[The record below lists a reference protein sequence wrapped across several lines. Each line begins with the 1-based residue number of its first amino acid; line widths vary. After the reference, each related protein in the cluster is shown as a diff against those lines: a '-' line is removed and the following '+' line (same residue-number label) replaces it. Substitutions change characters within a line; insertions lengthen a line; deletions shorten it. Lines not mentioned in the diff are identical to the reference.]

1 MLNRITIQG
10 RVVKKPEMRVT
21 QSGKPVASF
30 TLAVERDYVAQ
41 GQERETDFLDVVAWN
56 QKAEVAGKYL
66 DKGSMAVVDGRLQIR
81 TWTDK
86 EGNKRRNADLSG
98 PDLLLRKQTVRWSG
112 EDQRS
117 RSFAGIWCS
126 GRIHDAGREC
136 GRSAVLMGG
145 ERN

>member
-86 EGNKRRNADLSG
+86 EGNKRRNAEILADQIYFCGSRQSDGAAKTSGAEVSPASGVPDGFTMLDENAEDL
-98 PDLLLRKQTVRWSG
+98 P
-112 EDQRS
+112 
-117 RSFAGIWCS
+117 F
-126 GRIHDAGREC
+126 
-136 GRSAVLMGG
+136 
-145 ERN
+145 

>member
-66 DKGSMAVVDGRLQIR
+66 DKGSMAVVDGRLQIC

-86 EGNKRRNADLSG
+86 EGNKRRNAEILADQIYFCGSRQSDG
-98 PDLLLRKQTVRWSG
+98 AAKSS

-117 RSFAGIWCS
+117 RSFAGI
-126 GRIHDAGREC
+126 
-136 GRSAVLMGG
+136 
-145 ERN
+145 

>member
-86 EGNKRRNADLSG
+86 EGNKRRNAEILADQIYFCGSRQSDGAAKISGAEVSPASDVPDAFTMLDENADDL
-98 PDLLLRKQTVRWSG
+98 P
-112 EDQRS
+112 
-117 RSFAGIWCS
+117 F
-126 GRIHDAGREC
+126 
-136 GRSAVLMGG
+136 
-145 ERN
+145 

>member
-41 GQERETDFLDVVAWN
+41 GQDRETDFLDVVAWN

-86 EGNKRRNADLSG
+86 EGNKRRSAEILADQIYFCGSRQSDGAAKISGAEGSPASDVPDGFTMLDENAD
-98 PDLLLRKQTVRWSG
+98 DLP
-112 EDQRS
+112 
-117 RSFAGIWCS
+117 F
-126 GRIHDAGREC
+126 
-136 GRSAVLMGG
+136 
-145 ERN
+145 

>member
-86 EGNKRRNADLSG
+86 EGNKRRNAEILADQIYFCGSKQSDGAAKASGAEASPASDVPDGFTMLDENAEDL
-98 PDLLLRKQTVRWSG
+98 P
-112 EDQRS
+112 
-117 RSFAGIWCS
+117 F
-126 GRIHDAGREC
+126 
-136 GRSAVLMGG
+136 
-145 ERN
+145 

>member
-10 RVVKKPEMRVT
+10 RVVKKPEMRMT

-86 EGNKRRNADLSG
+86 EGNKRRNAEILADQIYFCGSRQSDAAAKISGAEVSPASDVPDAFTMLDENADDL
-98 PDLLLRKQTVRWSG
+98 P
-112 EDQRS
+112 
-117 RSFAGIWCS
+117 F
-126 GRIHDAGREC
+126 
-136 GRSAVLMGG
+136 
-145 ERN
+145 

>member
-10 RVVKKPEMRVT
+10 RVVRKPEMRVT

-86 EGNKRRNADLSG
+86 EGNKRRNAEILADQIYFCGSRQSDGAAKISGAEVSPASDVPDEFTMLDENADDL
-98 PDLLLRKQTVRWSG
+98 P
-112 EDQRS
+112 
-117 RSFAGIWCS
+117 F
-126 GRIHDAGREC
+126 
-136 GRSAVLMGG
+136 
-145 ERN
+145 

>member
-86 EGNKRRNADLSG
+86 EGNKRRNAEILADQIYFCGSRQSDGAAKTSGAEVSPASDVPDGLTMLDENADDL
-98 PDLLLRKQTVRWSG
+98 P
-112 EDQRS
+112 
-117 RSFAGIWCS
+117 F
-126 GRIHDAGREC
+126 
-136 GRSAVLMGG
+136 
-145 ERN
+145 

>member
-86 EGNKRRNADLSG
+86 EGNKRRNAEILADQIYFCGSRQSDGAAKISGAEVSPAYDVPDRFTMLDENADDL
-98 PDLLLRKQTVRWSG
+98 P
-112 EDQRS
+112 
-117 RSFAGIWCS
+117 F
-126 GRIHDAGREC
+126 
-136 GRSAVLMGG
+136 
-145 ERN
+145 

>member
-86 EGNKRRNADLSG
+86 EGNKRRNAEILADQIYFCGSRQSDGAAKTSG
-98 PDLLLRKQTVRWSG
+98 S
-112 EDQRS
+112 
-117 RSFAGIWCS
+117 
-126 GRIHDAGREC
+126 
-136 GRSAVLMGG
+136 
-145 ERN
+145 

>member
-41 GQERETDFLDVVAWN
+41 GQDRETDFLDVVAWN

-86 EGNKRRNADLSG
+86 EGNKRRNAEILADQIYFCGSRQSDGAAKISGAEGSPASDVPDGFTMLDENADDL
-98 PDLLLRKQTVRWSG
+98 P
-112 EDQRS
+112 
-117 RSFAGIWCS
+117 F
-126 GRIHDAGREC
+126 
-136 GRSAVLMGG
+136 
-145 ERN
+145 

>member
-86 EGNKRRNADLSG
+86 EGNKRRNAEILADQIYFCGS
-98 PDLLLRKQTVRWSG
+98 KQTDGTAKTSG
-112 EDQRS
+112 T
-117 RSFAGIWCS
+117 A
-126 GRIHDAGREC
+126 
-136 GRSAVLMGG
+136 SAPATDIPEGFTMLD
-145 ERN
+145 ENADELPF

>member
-86 EGNKRRNADLSG
+86 EGNKRRKAEILADQIYFCGSKQSYGAAKASGAEASPASDVPDGFTMLDENAEDL
-98 PDLLLRKQTVRWSG
+98 P
-112 EDQRS
+112 
-117 RSFAGIWCS
+117 F
-126 GRIHDAGREC
+126 
-136 GRSAVLMGG
+136 
-145 ERN
+145 

>member
-41 GQERETDFLDVVAWN
+41 GQDRETDFLDVVAWN

-86 EGNKRRNADLSG
+86 EGNKRRNAEILADQIYFCGSRQSDGAAKISGAEGSLASDVPDGFTMLDENADDL
-98 PDLLLRKQTVRWSG
+98 P
-112 EDQRS
+112 
-117 RSFAGIWCS
+117 F
-126 GRIHDAGREC
+126 
-136 GRSAVLMGG
+136 
-145 ERN
+145 

>member
-86 EGNKRRNADLSG
+86 EGNKRRNAEILAEQIYFCGSRQSDGAAKTSGAEVSPASDVPDVFTILDENAEDL
-98 PDLLLRKQTVRWSG
+98 P
-112 EDQRS
+112 
-117 RSFAGIWCS
+117 F
-126 GRIHDAGREC
+126 
-136 GRSAVLMGG
+136 
-145 ERN
+145 

>member
-10 RVVKKPEMRVT
+10 RIVKKPEMRVT
-21 QSGKPVASF
+21 KSGKSVASF

-86 EGNKRRNADLSG
+86 EGNKRRNAEILADQIYFCGSRQSDGAANISGAEVSPAYDVPDGFTMLDENADDL
-98 PDLLLRKQTVRWSG
+98 P
-112 EDQRS
+112 
-117 RSFAGIWCS
+117 F
-126 GRIHDAGREC
+126 
-136 GRSAVLMGG
+136 
-145 ERN
+145 

>member
-86 EGNKRRNADLSG
+86 EGNKRRNAEILADQIYFCGSRQSDGAAKTSGAEVSPASGVPDGFTMLDENADDL
-98 PDLLLRKQTVRWSG
+98 P
-112 EDQRS
+112 
-117 RSFAGIWCS
+117 F
-126 GRIHDAGREC
+126 
-136 GRSAVLMGG
+136 
-145 ERN
+145 

>member
-86 EGNKRRNADLSG
+86 EGNKRRNAEILADQIYFCGSRQSDAAAKISGAEVSPASDVPDAFTMLDENADDL
-98 PDLLLRKQTVRWSG
+98 P
-112 EDQRS
+112 
-117 RSFAGIWCS
+117 F
-126 GRIHDAGREC
+126 
-136 GRSAVLMGG
+136 
-145 ERN
+145 

>member
-86 EGNKRRNADLSG
+86 EGNKRRNAEILADQIYFCGSRQSDGAAKTSEAEVSPTSGVPDGFTMLDENADDL
-98 PDLLLRKQTVRWSG
+98 P
-112 EDQRS
+112 
-117 RSFAGIWCS
+117 F
-126 GRIHDAGREC
+126 
-136 GRSAVLMGG
+136 
-145 ERN
+145 

>member
-41 GQERETDFLDVVAWN
+41 GQDRETDFLDVVAWN

-86 EGNKRRNADLSG
+86 EGNKRRNAEILADQIYFCGSRQSDGAAKISGAEVSPAADVPDGFTMLDENADDL
-98 PDLLLRKQTVRWSG
+98 P
-112 EDQRS
+112 
-117 RSFAGIWCS
+117 F
-126 GRIHDAGREC
+126 
-136 GRSAVLMGG
+136 
-145 ERN
+145 

>member
-86 EGNKRRNADLSG
+86 EGNKRRNAEILADQIYFCGSRQSDGAAKISGAEVSPASDVPDGFTMLDENSDDL
-98 PDLLLRKQTVRWSG
+98 P
-112 EDQRS
+112 
-117 RSFAGIWCS
+117 F
-126 GRIHDAGREC
+126 
-136 GRSAVLMGG
+136 
-145 ERN
+145 